1 MKSKK
6 YLLILIA
13 ILLILP
19 SLVLA
24 EGGLVPCG
32 GTGQQACTL
41 CDLIGLGQSLL
52 NLFIKVILFYVA
64 LFMLLYA
71 GFLIIT
77 DKNKKQ
83 GYDIIKKVLIG
94 IVVVLLAWTIVN
106 TIIYVLAPDTKD
118 NNGRTLMKSWNKIEC
133 GSGSIPQGD
142 QIDKTKTEDEPVRVE
157 N

>member
-1 MKSKK
+1 MKK
-6 YLLILIA
+6 YLLILITV
-13 ILLILP
+13 LLVLP
-19 SLVLA
+19 SFVLA

-83 GYDIIKKVLIG
+83 GYEMIKKVLIG
-94 IVVVLLAWTIVN
+94 IIVVLLAWTIVN
-106 TIIYVLAPDTKD
+106 TIIYILAPKAVD
-118 NNGRTLMKSWNKIEC
+118 NNGKSLLKNWNKIEC
-133 GSGSIPQGD
+133 GSGKIPQGD
-142 QIDKTKTEDEPVRVE
+142 VDKTQTNNDAVEVR